1 MRRRISEDIFVLY
14 PNRDVRYHI
23 IYCTWNCWHY
33 NLQPDPTQFLM
44 YVSLVHPLARR
55 KKKFLWAIGHVGPTC
70 SPLPFSIRWTSM
82 ETLHLWHW
90 KKRERRKVVAV
101 CLASFFC
108 GWFLDIFG
116 AAGCCLCYI
125 SGQPTDMFPWDPK
138 KSVWISWTFPISTLS
153 KVPGRYD

>member
-55 KKKFLWAIGHVGPTC
+55 KKTVPMGNWSYWSNLQPTSLFHQVNIDGNAAPLALKKTREKKSRRSVPRIFFLWV
-70 SPLPFSIRWTSM
+70 
-82 ETLHLWHW
+82 
-90 KKRERRKVVAV
+90 
-101 CLASFFC
+101 
-108 GWFLDIFG
+108 IFG

-138 KSVWISWTFPISTLS
+138 KSVWISWTFSISTLS